1 MYMYVKYTENIEEH
15 IHETDDGEFP
25 GGDFHCHG
33 LDSTH
38 AQETEILQVLQQG
51 QKEKGKKET
60 MVVDTETE

>member
-1 MYMYVKYTENIEEH
+1 MLSIQKTIKEH

-33 LDSTH
+33 LDSIPG
-38 AQETEILQVLQQG
+38 QETEILQLVHRG

-60 MVVDTETE
+60 MIVDTETK